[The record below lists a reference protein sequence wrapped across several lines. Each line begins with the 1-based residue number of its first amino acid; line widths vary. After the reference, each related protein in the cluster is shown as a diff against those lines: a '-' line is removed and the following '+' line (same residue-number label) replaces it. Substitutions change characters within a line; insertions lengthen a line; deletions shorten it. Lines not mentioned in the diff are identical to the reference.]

1 MNPSVPLFPTHSKH
15 VVLRIVLPLFGVY
28 ATWGLSACHQRAE
41 ASAHRVSAVP
51 SASPPALAD
60 RIEISEHGFL
70 PSRVI
75 VENAQPLVFRRT
87 TEAGCATAVTFPQF
101 RIEEPLPLNTDVSI
115 VLPPTA
121 SGEVAFQ
128 CGVGANRGKVVAT
141 VAGS

>member
-1 MNPSVPLFPTHSKH
+1 MDHSLRRFGTLH
-15 VVLRIVLPLFGVY
+15 RVVLRLTLPLVG
-28 ATWGLSACHQRAE
+28 ACAAWGLSACHPHAE
-41 ASAHRVSAVP
+41 LSKGRVPAAR
-51 SASPPALAD
+51 SASTPPLAG
-60 RIEISEHGFL
+60 RIEISEKGFV

-87 TEAGCATAVTFPQF
+87 TDAGCATAVIFPQF
-101 RIEEPLPLNTDVSI
+101 RIEEPLPINTDVSI

-128 CGVGANRGKVVAT
+128 CGVGENRGKVVAT